1 MTSCEKGL
9 FVTRTISG
17 IDLQLSYTTGILQKE
32 NVWFVDVEVQH
43 ETRFPFFL
51 LNAVNVVVWHVTSP
65 VSYAIP

>member
-1 MTSCEKGL
+1 MATVLLFWDTNKKDSTSFEKGL

-17 IDLQLSYTTGILQKE
+17 IDLQLSNTTGILQKE

-51 LNAVNVVVWHVTSP
+51 F
-65 VSYAIP
+65 